1 MWCASPLGQIR
12 EALTKTVKYQN
23 VPQTAAPRRS
33 KPDQALYQAQR
44 KMEELLNMYIHLAET
59 KDMQHLKMATAL
71 ARSAWEDLQQSRRH
85 LMAGKQ
91 SHKLEPRTDDQTP
104 KLLTKEEEKRLRDRP
119 IQRWR
124 PQPQSDLQT
133 TASSSENTGKKPAW
147 TGKGKCKGAKGTSN
161 SNQL

>member
-1 MWCASPLGQIR
+1 M
-12 EALTKTVKYQN
+12 
-23 VPQTAAPRRS
+23 
-33 KPDQALYQAQR
+33 
-44 KMEELLNMYIHLAET
+44 NMYIHLAET
-59 KDMQHLKMATAL
+59 KDMQHLTMATAL

-85 LMAGKQ
+85 LIAGKE
-91 SHKLEPRTDDQTP
+91 SHKLETRTYDETA

-133 TASSSENTGKKPAW
+133 TASSSENTWKKPAW
-147 TGKGKCKGAKGTSN
+147 TGKGKGKGAKGTSN